1 MMGSS
6 SPGVGRLVLGD
17 MSASSFIRCPP
28 HTQTCLNVRS
38 NPGREFVLRMSALEI
53 YNEEVKDLLRGG
65 GGGGER
71 THHPRHSSVAGP
83 LASSQ
88 PSGSST
94 ARRGLKVQDDPGSV
108 RGVHVEGLVEEG
120 LRSVEHL
127 EKLLE
132 AVEAAR
138 HVRDPGVVG
147 VPL

>member
-1 MMGSS
+1 M
-6 SPGVGRLVLGD
+6 
-17 MSASSFIRCPP
+17 
-28 HTQTCLNVRS
+28 NVRS
-38 NPGREFVLRMSALEI
+38 NPGREFVLRLSALEI

-65 GGGGER
+65 GSGER
-71 THHPRHSSVAGP
+71 SHPRHSSVTGP

-88 PSGSST
+88 PGGSST

-138 HVRDPGVVG
+138 HVRDPRVVG
-147 VPL
+147 VHL